1 MYLWTAFTIGL
12 IGSLH
17 CLGMCGPIAMAL
29 PYQAKSKWLT
39 AINIMQYH
47 LGRVITYA
55 LLGGLIGLLGRGL
68 FLAGLQRSFSI
79 AAGVLLLIMAVFSLK
94 ASSSLV
100 SIPFVNR
107 AFFWVKSAMGRLLKN
122 KSPSSILFIGMLN
135 GLLPCGLVYMAIVG
149 AVSTGDVFKGM
160 GYMALFG
167 MGTVPLVLL
176 ASVAGTFAGMRL
188 RNTLR
193 KLVPVFLV
201 AFAALLIMR
210 GLNFDLPANFSFWES
225 TENQLMCN

>member
-1 MYLWTAFTIGL
+1 MYLWTAFTIG
-12 IGSLH
+12 IVGSLH
-17 CLGMCGPIAMAL
+17 CLGMCGPIAMAI
-29 PYQAKSKWLT
+29 PYQAKNKWLT

-55 LLGGLIGLLGRGL
+55 ILGGLIGLLGRGI
-68 FLAGLQRSFSI
+68 FLAGMQKSFSVG
-79 AAGVLLLIMAVFSLK
+79 AGIFLLIMAVFSLK
-94 ASSSLV
+94 LSSNLV
-100 SIPFVNR
+100 SIPVVNR
-107 AFFWVKSAMGRLLKN
+107 VFFWVKSAMGNLLKN

-149 AVSTGDVFKGM
+149 ALSTGEVVKGM

-167 MGTVPLVLL
+167 LGTVPLVLL
-176 ASVAGTFAGMRL
+176 ASVAGTFASLRL

-201 AFAALLIMR
+201 AFAVLLIMR
-210 GLNFDLPANFSFWES
+210 GLNFDLPANFSFWEA
-225 TENQLMCN
+225 TENQQMCD

>member
-1 MYLWTAFTIGL
+1 VRTDSNGL
-12 IGSLH
+12 
-17 CLGMCGPIAMAL
+17 AL
-29 PYQAKSKWLT
+29 QAKNKWLT
-39 AINIMQYH
+39 ALNIMQYH

-55 LLGGLIGLLGRGL
+55 ILGGLIGLLGRGL

-79 AAGVLLLIMAVFSLK
+79 GAGILLLIMAVFSLK

-100 SIPFVNR
+100 SIPVVNR
-107 AFFWVKSAMGRLLKN
+107 AFFWVKSMMGRLLKN
-122 KSPSSILFIGMLN
+122 KSPSSILYIGMLN

-149 AVSTGDVFKGM
+149 AVSTGAVIKGM

-167 MGTVPLVLL
+167 LGTVPLVLV
-176 ASVAGTFAGMRL
+176 ASVVGTFAGIRL

-193 KLVPVFLV
+193 KLVPVLLV
-201 AFAALLIMR
+201 AFAVLLIMR

>member
-1 MYLWTAFTIGL
+1 
-12 IGSLH
+12 
-17 CLGMCGPIAMAL
+17 
-29 PYQAKSKWLT
+29 
-39 AINIMQYH
+39 MQYH

-55 LLGGLIGLLGRGL
+55 ILGGLIGLLGRGL

-79 AAGVLLLIMAVFSLK
+79 GAGILLLIMAVFSLK

-100 SIPFVNR
+100 SIPVVNR
-107 AFFWVKSAMGRLLKN
+107 AFFWVKSMMGRLLKN
-122 KSPSSILFIGMLN
+122 KSPSSILYIGMLN

-149 AVSTGDVFKGM
+149 AVSTGAVIKGM

-167 MGTVPLVLL
+167 LGTVPLVLV
-176 ASVAGTFAGMRL
+176 ASVVGTFAGIRL

-193 KLVPVFLV
+193 KLVPVLLV
-201 AFAALLIMR
+201 AFAVLLIMR